1 MQNKVKPFVKD
12 IPLQPIKVGE
22 TVVLKNIFF
31 NTDKFELKSES
42 DAELEK
48 LVSLLNKNPKM
59 KIEINGHTDNV
70 GADTYNQV
78 LSENR
83 SKAVYEYLINKG
95 IAKERLS
102 YKGYGKTQPI
112 DTNDTEEGRA
122 NNRRTE
128 FKVVGM

>member
-1 MQNKVKPFVKD
+1 M
-12 IPLQPIKVGE
+12 
-22 TVVLKNIFF
+22 KNIFF